1 MTSSMSVNDEYEP
14 VIRSFLVAG
23 VEAHL
28 TRDGSQPLCGASLD
42 EGWRRWH
49 LKYTLAEMP
58 FVAHGTMCA
67 ECVSRARSASEV
79 A

>member
-1 MTSSMSVNDEYEP
+1 MTANEEYEP
-14 VIRSFLVAG
+14 LVRSYLVSG
-23 VEAHL
+23 VEVHL
-28 TRDGSQPLCGASLD
+28 TLDGVHPLCGTDLD

-67 ECVSRARSASEV
+67 ECVSRATLSADV